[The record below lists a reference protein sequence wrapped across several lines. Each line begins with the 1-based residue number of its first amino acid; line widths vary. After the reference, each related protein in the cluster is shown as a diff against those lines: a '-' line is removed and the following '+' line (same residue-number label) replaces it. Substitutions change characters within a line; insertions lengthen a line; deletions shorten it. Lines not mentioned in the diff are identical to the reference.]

1 MPSIADFS
9 VNITEGYAGV
19 SVFEFTNQILDTTQ
33 EEVSK
38 KDNEKESLF
47 KEGDNEISWDDI

>member
-19 SVFEFTNQILDTTQ
+19 SVFEFTDYHSSQWL
-33 EEVSK
+33 
-38 KDNEKESLF
+38 
-47 KEGDNEISWDDI
+47 